1 MSQLKE
7 LFEKLK
13 VAQDDDL
20 CEIELDIFALIYD
33 RKEENDAI
41 SAFLTLSNWVG
52 FSLRDG
58 VWTFYEYMDVATI
71 ERTIQ
76 FLDNIEWNELK
87 RMFEL
92 GNHDYHNEIY
102 TENYDYP
109 EEWIS
114 ESTIIDDWIFDNE
127 IEVYKILR
135 EILLEKFEEI
145 TVVKRSN
152 LDGTI

>member
-1 MSQLKE
+1 M
-7 LFEKLK
+7 
-13 VAQDDDL
+13 
-20 CEIELDIFALIYD
+20 DIFALIYD
-33 RKEENDAI
+33 RKEESDAI
-41 SAFLTLSNWVG
+41 SAFLALSNWVG

-102 TENYDYP
+102 AENYDYP

-135 EILLEKFEEI
+135 EILLENEATIEI
-145 TVVKRSN
+145 FCGRN
-152 LDGTI
+152 